1 MPLGPIGDHV
11 YTTHCEA
18 KTRWLCTRR
27 VRQWARRSTFTLWL
41 SWLDRTVEV
50 LYQPRTGYIP
60 MGVTKGRGGRGPVI
74 AVYAEPEVTM
84 KRKSTVVTGSAG
96 GPSHIAPIDCTTL
109 SQFPSLVAHC
119 CVTRYD
125 DGEPRRPGWLTIKT
139 LGAAWIVQVK
149 DPDGACGLTATSQ
162 TLDDA
167 LTLAELL
174 VSSDDAPWEP
184 DPFLRRSNGK
194 NPKKA

>member
-1 MPLGPIGDHV
+1 M

-18 KTRWLCTRR
+18 KTRWRCTRR
-27 VRQWARRSTFTLWL
+27 VRQWARRATFTLYLVWV
-41 SWLDRTVEV
+41 DRTVTL
-50 LYQPRTGYIP
+50 LYTPRTGYVP
-60 MGVTKGRGGRGPVI
+60 VEVTRGRGGRGPAI
-74 AVYAEPEVTM
+74 ASYPVPDVTM
-84 KRKSTVVTGSAG
+84 KRKTTVVQGKTD

-109 SQFPSLVAHC
+109 GQFPSLVSHC

-125 DGEPRRPGWLTIKT
+125 DGEPRRPGWITIKT

-184 DPFLRRSNGK
+184 DPFLKRARASGK
-194 NPKKA
+194 KSG